1 MTDQRKHVRL
11 KTGSIQAPLEINC
24 KVELDGPGGLTRVG
38 IVRYIG
44 HVHYKTGVFYGIELI
59 DGSLGNND
67 GCFGEHRYFSM
78 DAKTTRDGK
87 RSPRRLVDKRGV
99 FVRQFKI
106 RRVLRG
112 SREDSASPTKATSSV
127 DFPEL
132 SPHKKKQKV
141 GDDKNSAK
149 RSSQNSKSIG
159 KSSSKPNTVT
169 NNGRRSKWN
178 KRLCPICSVDLNI
191 NQPLGDRVLDHVL
204 IGGFEQSQ
212 DFEGL
217 TLSGVTHVLN
227 CARELPNC
235 FPGTLKYLKFDYADD
250 NKQKIL
256 PCFEMAFEFMD
267 QCYDEKGVCLV
278 HCQQGKSRSAA
289 VIAGYLMARRGLSLT
304 AAIERMQAV
313 RRVAKPNDN
322 FMSQLKTFERATKR
336 WRRNPDPKTKR
347 LYALQSFEQPRRKRR
362 NLSDA
367 YCRNTQ
373 CKPWE
378 GNKERERRG
387 SIGVT
392 RREKKRKAKPVSA
405 NQKECRRESRRKK
418 KAKPMKRKKS
428 LSKSPI
434 ANRATSNMWSLAGEE
449 STNNPFILMD
459 RKPEVKENVDPV
471 AHATI
476 RAKKKKKS
484 PRRNTHK
491 GRSTSRGQIL
501 DTLEAKSNRSS
512 KVQSI
517 WGCVD
522 DEGPMPTKKLATGP
536 ALTLESRPKADELL
550 QAATGLGAEIP
561 PKIEI
566 VEDSKDNEEDSLW
579 FTQQPSP
586 QNLSFHASFSLR
598 ESRPSLR
605 ADTPPT
611 TPEKTE
617 AENDRDDSTSS
628 ESKQQHVQRRGSRNG
643 PYRTSRL
650 PKSRMQRWSPSKR
663 ATRSLGRRRCKPSVG
678 TRPGIDCPSAGRT
691 PGIHSS
697 GQTTKTY
704 RLWRLPLL
712 ISQACCHPT
721 RQLYL

>member
-11 KTGSIQAPLEINC
+11 KSGSIQAPLGINC

-78 DAKTTRDGK
+78 EAKTTRDGK

-99 FVRQFKI
+99 FVRRFKI

-112 SREDSASPTKATSSV
+112 SREDSASPRKATSSM
-127 DFPEL
+127 DFLEL
-132 SPHKKKQKV
+132 SPFKKKQKV
-141 GDDKNSAK
+141 GDDKNWAK
-149 RSSQNSKSIG
+149 RSLQKSMSIG
-159 KSSSKPNTVT
+159 KSRSQPDIAT
-169 NNGRRSKWN
+169 NNGRRSKWK

-212 DFEGL
+212 DLEGL

-235 FPGTLKYLKFDYADD
+235 FPGTLKYLKFDCADD
-250 NKQKIL
+250 NKQLIL
-256 PCFEMAFEFMD
+256 PCFEKAFEFMD

-322 FMSQLKTFERATKR
+322 FMAQLKTFERATKR

-347 LYALQSFEQPRRKRR
+347 LYALQSFEQPRRKR
-362 NLSDA
+362 
-367 YCRNTQ
+367 
-373 CKPWE
+373 
-378 GNKERERRG
+378 NKERVRRG

-392 RREKKRKAKPVSA
+392 RREKKRKAKTA
-405 NQKECRRESRRKK
+405 NQKECRRASRRNRKT
-418 KAKPMKRKKS
+418 KPKKRKES

-434 ANRATSNMWSLAGEE
+434 TSRARTSNMWSLAGEE

-459 RKPEVKENVDPV
+459 RKPEVKENVNPV
-471 AHATI
+471 SHATI
-476 RAKKKKKS
+476 RVKKKKKS
-484 PRRNTHK
+484 PSRNSHK
-491 GRSTSRGQIL
+491 VRSPRGQTL
-501 DTLEAKSNRSS
+501 DKLEAKSKRSS

-517 WGCVD
+517 WGFID
-522 DEGPMPTKKLATGP
+522 DDGPKPTKKLAAGP
-536 ALTLESRPKADELL
+536 ALMLESRPKVDELL
-550 QAATGLGAEIP
+550 QTATGLGAEFP

-566 VEDSKDNEEDSLW
+566 ADDSKDNDEGSGWLIQEL
-579 FTQQPSP
+579 SP
-586 QNLSFHASFSLR
+586 QNLSFHTSPSWNEFN

-605 ADTPPT
+605 AVTPPT
-611 TPEKTE
+611 PSEKTE
-617 AENDRDDSTSS
+617 EENDPDDTASPEST
-628 ESKQQHVQRRGSRNG
+628 QQHAQQRGSRNG
-643 PYRTSRL
+643 SHRTSRL
-650 PKSRMQRWSPSKR
+650 TKSRVQHWSPSK
-663 ATRSLGRRRCKPSVG
+663 SLRNTLNGFQGSTIAV
-678 TRPGIDCPSAGRT
+678 S
-691 PGIHSS
+691 
-697 GQTTKTY
+697 QTV
-704 RLWRLPLL
+704 
-712 ISQACCHPT
+712 
-721 RQLYL
+721 